1 MYKILLVDN
10 DAETLDM
17 IEQLLK
23 REGYVVA
30 KATSSYDALHMI
42 ETAPPHLLVISMHL
56 PGGGDGL
63 ALCRKLRAMPLTAQT
78 PILFLNDADS
88 SYGVADALDAGGDD
102 YLRKPFA
109 LRELAARVRAHL
121 RRINRQDDNLPT
133 LRIVPHSLTVYVNDR
148 KVMLTQM
155 EFDLLLFLCSA
166 PNQLHSTQ
174 TLLSDVWRYPHGT
187 GDTALV
193 RNHVRNLRRKIED
206 DPERPAIIQ
215 SRHGRGYAVR
225 ARVEI
230 EQPVAG
236 SLRLR

>member
-30 KATSSYDALHMI
+30 KATSGHDALRRV
-42 ETAPPHLLVISMHL
+42 EAAPPDMLVVSMHL
-56 PGGGDGL
+56 PGMDGL
-63 ALCRKLRAMPLTAQT
+63 ALCRRLRAAPLTSRT
-78 PILFLNDADS
+78 PILFLNEADS
-88 SYGVADALDAGGDD
+88 SYGVADALEAGGDD

-121 RRINRQDDNLPT
+121 RRIHRQSDDLPR
-133 LRIVPHSLTVYVNDR
+133 LRIVPDSLTVYVNER

-174 TLLSDVWRYPHGT
+174 TLLSDVWQYPRGT

-230 EQPVAG
+230 EQETV
-236 SLRLR
+236 SSTR